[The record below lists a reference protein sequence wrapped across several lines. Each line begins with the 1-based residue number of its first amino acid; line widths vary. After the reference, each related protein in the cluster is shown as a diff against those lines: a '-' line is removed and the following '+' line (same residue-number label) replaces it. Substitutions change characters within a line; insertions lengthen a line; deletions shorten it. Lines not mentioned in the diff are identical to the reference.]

1 MRQFVPFAKLSDYFK
16 ERIKVDYVVNGQ
28 RWVGR
33 RGLLVA
39 TDGESAMIEN
49 EPGSMEWLMSFWK
62 VTNPLVKLTS
72 GDIDDLVQCDER
84 CVPGLKHRHMPMG
97 ALGIELSASSWATVV
112 VAFGHDV
119 EWWGSGPYDIVVA
132 KKAGDVVAIVGA
144 VKPLGEGAYERGLAE
159 AEALLAKRN
168 STNASAVD
176 SASLGQ

>member
-1 MRQFVPFAKLSDYFK
+1 MGTHMPFAKLSEYFR
-16 ERIKVDYVVNGQ
+16 ERIKVDYVVNSQ

-33 RGLLVA
+33 RGLLIA

-72 GDIDDLVQCDER
+72 GDIEDLVQCDER

-97 ALGIELSASSWATVV
+97 ALGIEIGASSWATVV
-112 VAFGHDV
+112 VAFGHNI

-132 KKAGDVVAIVGA
+132 KKNGNVAAIVGA

-159 AEALLAKRN
+159 AAMLLAKRN
-168 STNASAVD
+168 GADVSAV
-176 SASLGQ
+176 SVANLGQ

>member
-1 MRQFVPFAKLSDYFK
+1 MGTHVPFAKLSKHFK
-16 ERIKVDYVVNGQ
+16 ERIKVDYVVNGR

-39 TDGESAMIEN
+39 TDGESAMIEK
-49 EPGSMEWLMSFWK
+49 ELGAMDWLLSFWK

-97 ALGIELSASSWATVV
+97 ALGIELGASSWATVV
-112 VAFGHDV
+112 VAFGHDI

-144 VKPLGEGAYERGLAE
+144 VKPLGEGEYERGLAD

-168 STNASAVD
+168 GANASVADAV
-176 SASLGQ
+176 SLGQ